1 MRDYGKIST
10 SIWNSRKF
18 GKIED
23 DARLLYLYLHTC
35 PHVNSVGCFVLK
47 DGYATADL
55 NWPVGRYLKALDT
68 LCKAYLVAFDR
79 LENLVRVVNFLKF
92 DPFTNPK
99 HAQGAVKLA
108 TSLPDC
114 REKLNVLNDISG
126 CRHADESEILHRE
139 IDRLSK
145 GYRNPEP
152 EPEPE
157 PELPSVTGAPAEQK
171 INKPGPKK
179 TDRAQIFDILGKYAS
194 PEAATSFIAY
204 RNKIKKPITV
214 TAAQRIQKQLE
225 LVLNGEGDPSDALGM
240 CEERGWQGLKAEWY
254 FNSKSQEQGQEYGQS
269 KNNGKQ
275 SGYSGGAQGRPNG
288 ASGAHAGLIAGLA
301 DNADRYSRGEGSD
314 DSDDAIPL

>member
-18 GKIED
+18 GKVPD

-55 NWPVGRYLKALDT
+55 GWSVERYLEALDS
-68 LCKAYLVAFDR
+68 LSKAFLVGFDR
-79 LENLVRVVNFLKF
+79 GENLVRVVNFLKF

-108 TSLPDC
+108 LGLPDSP
-114 REKLNVLNDISG
+114 EKLNALNDIAG
-126 CRHADESEILHRE
+126 CRHTEKLDILHRE

-157 PELPSVTGAPAEQK
+157 PEFPTVTSAQNSEAEKQAQAPKA
-171 INKPGPKK
+171 KPKSERQQVI
-179 TDRAQIFDILGKYAS
+179 DALSEWAS
-194 PEAATSFIAY
+194 PSAASSFVAY
-204 RNKIKKPITV
+204 RTKIKKPITL
-214 TAAQRIQKQLE
+214 TAAQRMAKQLE
-225 LVLNGEGDPSDALGM
+225 AIFQGGGDPSDALGM
-240 CEERGWQGLKAEWY
+240 CEERGWQGVKADWY
-254 FNSKSQEQGQEYGQS
+254 FNAKGQENGQS
-269 KNNGKQ
+269 INNGQQ
-275 SGYSGGAQGRPNG
+275 SGYSGRAQSRPNG
-288 ASGAHAGLIAGLA
+288 ASGAHAGLIGGLA
-301 DNADRYSRGEGSD
+301 DNADRYARGEGSD
-314 DSDDAIPL
+314 DNDDAIPL

>member
-1 MRDYGKIST
+1 MRDYGKVST

-18 GKIED
+18 GKVPD

-55 NWPVGRYLKALDT
+55 NWPVDRYSKALDT

-79 LENLVRVVNFLKF
+79 SENLVRVVNFLKF

-108 TSLPDC
+108 ISLPDC
-114 REKLNVLNDISG
+114 LEKLNVLNDIAG

-171 INKPGPKK
+171 IDKPEPKK
-179 TDRAQIFDILGKYAS
+179 TDRAQILEILGKYAS
-194 PEAATSFIAY
+194 PETATSFVAY
-204 RNKIKKPITV
+204 RTKIKKPITV
-214 TAAQRIQKQLE
+214 TAASRMAKQLE
-225 LVLNGEGDPSDALGM
+225 LVLNGGGDPSDALGM
-240 CEERGWQGLKAEWY
+240 CEERGWQGIKADWY
-254 FNSKSQEQGQEYGQS
+254 FNAKGQDHGQP
-269 KNNGKQ
+269 NNSGQQ
-275 SGYSGGAQGRPNG
+275 SGYSRGIQSYPNG

-314 DSDDAIPL
+314 DNDDAIPI